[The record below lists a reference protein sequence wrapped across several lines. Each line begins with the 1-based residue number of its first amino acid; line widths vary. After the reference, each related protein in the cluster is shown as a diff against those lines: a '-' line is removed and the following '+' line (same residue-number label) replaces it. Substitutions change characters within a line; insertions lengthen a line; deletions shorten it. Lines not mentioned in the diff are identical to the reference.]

1 MLLAAWISLSSFVLH
16 LGHSNILSFNSN
28 STFDPQ
34 CLQYLV
40 VGNHLSNIII
50 KPTYSLGQTINR
62 MKQMTTNYL
71 YRNERSRLWLRKFY
85 WAKRLTVWT
94 HGYFASTIGQVS
106 ELTQR

>member
-1 MLLAAWISLSSFVLH
+1 MKQDNDHIHLLV
-16 LGHSNILSFNSN
+16 N
-28 STFDPQ
+28 
-34 CLQYLV
+34 
-40 VGNHLSNIII
+40 I

-94 HGYFASTIGQVS
+94 HGYFCSTIGEVS
-106 ELTQR
+106 SKTLKHYIRNQG